1 MYINEIK
8 ELPNKRRRVI
18 LDDESSLTLY
28 AGELRKYGMKTGE
41 EVPEAA
47 MDEIMNETDIHF
59 IDNPDDPKAYKH
71 FKKKNRLAALERKK
85 NTGQ

>member
-28 AGELRKYGMKTGE
+28 AGELRK
-41 EVPEAA
+41 
-47 MDEIMNETDIHF
+47 
-59 IDNPDDPKAYKH
+59 
-71 FKKKNRLAALERKK
+71 
-85 NTGQ
+85 